1 MNNFKYT
8 PENEIKFQEY
18 VSRYPKIDSCM
29 LPALWLVQE
38 QEGWVSSEA
47 MVYVA
52 DKLGKTPIQVYEV
65 ATFYTMFNLKPIGT
79 YHIELCKTLSCR
91 LCGSQKIK
99 DHIKQ
104 TIGIEAGQTSEDG
117 LFHLS
122 EVECMGACGGAPM
135 FALNGEYHEKLT
147 IQRVDELIK
156 ECKNDN

>member
-1 MNNFKYT
+1 MSNFKYSS
-8 PENEIKFQEY
+8 ENEIKFQEY

-38 QEGWVSSEA
+38 QEGWVSPEA

-52 DKLGKTPIQVYEV
+52 EKLGKTPIRVYEV
-65 ATFYTMFNLKPIGT
+65 ATFYTMFNLKPIGKH
-79 YHIELCKTLSCR
+79 HIELCKTLSCM

-99 DHIKQ
+99 NYIKE

-135 FALNGEYHEKLT
+135 FALNGEYYEKLT
-147 IQRVDELIK
+147 IQKVDELIK
-156 ECKNDN
+156 ECKK

>member
-1 MNNFKYT
+1 MSNFKYSS
-8 PENEIKFQEY
+8 ENEIKFQEY

-38 QEGWVSSEA
+38 QEGWVSPEA

-52 DKLGKTPIQVYEV
+52 EKLGKTPIQVYEV
-65 ATFYTMFNLKPIGT
+65 ATFYTMFNLKPIGKH
-79 YHIELCKTLSCR
+79 HIELCKTLSCM

-99 DHIKQ
+99 NYIKE

-135 FALNGEYHEKLT
+135 FALNGEYYEKLT
-147 IQRVDELIK
+147 IQKVDELIK
-156 ECKNDN
+156 ECKK

>member
-1 MNNFKYT
+1 MSNFKYSS
-8 PENEIKFQEY
+8 ENEIKFQEY

-38 QEGWVSSEA
+38 QEGWVSPEA

-52 DKLGKTPIQVYEV
+52 EKLGKTPIQVYEV
-65 ATFYTMFNLKPIGT
+65 ATFYTMFNLKPIGKH
-79 YHIELCKTLSCR
+79 HIELCKTLSCM

-99 DHIKQ
+99 NYIKE

-147 IQRVDELIK
+147 IQKVDELIK
-156 ECKNDN
+156 ECKK